1 MEPITSSMEMM
12 QRRASLEARL
22 HGLTQRL
29 NADEEALETPERCA
43 HILAS
48 AELYRLA
55 TILYLQ
61 RVYPLKDD
69 EKFKKLHHEQAFH
82 VLGRLKVPTGPW
94 PLFVIACESESD
106 EHRIQILQALEK
118 MDNVRKIGNVH
129 VMRTII
135 EGIWKQKDLRNTES
149 STQPIKWWSTVYSDT
164 AVPWFI

>member
-1 MEPITSSMEMM
+1 ML
-12 QRRASLEARL
+12 QQRASLEARL

-61 RVYPLKDD
+61 RVYPLKED
-69 EKFKKLHHEQAFH
+69 EKFKKLHHEQAFR
-82 VLGRLKVPTGPW
+82 VLRRLKVPTGPW

-135 EGIWKQKDLRNTES
+135 EGIWKQKDLRNSES
-149 STQPIKWWSTVYSDT
+149 SAQPIKWWSTVYSDT